1 MATGSGPRRR
11 AIVAGGLGS
20 AGAIGL
26 AAAVRA
32 GVAPTPEPVASS
44 QPTTVP
50 YHGDRQAGV
59 TTAPQQYATWAAAD
73 LSDGPID
80 RASAIRLLT
89 IWSEDIARLTS
100 GRGSLTDQAPEL
112 ATDPHRL
119 TVTVALGP
127 GFFAHQDLAPLRPPW
142 LKALPPFS
150 IDKLEKRWSG
160 GDVIVQVCSDS
171 PITLAHAHR
180 QLMTGVRTMLR
191 PRWVQQGY
199 REPAAVPGW
208 KAGRNLFG
216 QIDGTVQP
224 ALDGSDDAL
233 LWIGSGPWRDG
244 SALVLRRIA
253 MNLDT
258 WDAVDRPSREVAV
271 GRRLDTGAPL
281 TGTHEMD
288 APDLAAT
295 DDLGLPVIDQA
306 SHMRRAMPRAAHER
320 FLRRPYTYEAP
331 PGAGTVSDQGLLFA
345 AYCAD
350 PVRQFVPVQRR
361 LAEVDLMN
369 IWTTPI
375 GSAVAAILPGAREGE
390 YLGQRLLEA

>member
-1 MATGSGPRRR
+1 MTAGSGPRRR
-11 AIVAGGLGS
+11 AVVAGGLGS

-26 AAAVRA
+26 AAAVRS
-32 GVAPTPEPVASS
+32 GVAPTSS
-44 QPTTVP
+44 AATSPAPTTVP
-50 YHGDRQAGV
+50 FHGTRQAGIV
-59 TTAPQQYATWAAAD
+59 TAPQQYASWVAAD
-73 LSDGPID
+73 VKDGPID
-80 RASAIRLLT
+80 RPTAIRLLR

-100 GRGSLTDQAPEL
+100 AQGSLTDQAPEL
-112 ATDPHRL
+112 ARDPHRL

-127 GFFAHQDLAPLRPPW
+127 GFFAGRDLAGLRPPW

-150 IDKLEKRWSG
+150 IDKLERKWSG
-160 GDVIVQVCSDS
+160 GDVIVQICSDS
-171 PITLAHAHR
+171 PVALAHAHR
-180 QLMTGVRTMLR
+180 QLMTGVRTILT

-216 QIDGTVQP
+216 QVDGTVQP
-224 ALDGSDDAL
+224 RIDGADDPL
-233 LWIGSGPWRDG
+233 LWVGSGPWRDG

-258 WDAVDRPSREVAV
+258 WDALDRPSREVAV

-281 TGTHEMD
+281 TGAHEMD
-288 APDLAAT
+288 PPNLAAT
-295 DDLGLPVIDQA
+295 DEHGLPVIDEA

-320 FLRRPYTYEAP
+320 FLRRPYTYEIP
-331 PGAGTVSDQGLLFA
+331 PEPGSVSDQGLLFA

-390 YLGQRLLEA
+390 YLGQRVLES